1 MKVIRLLENLIYG
14 LMVAFLLLA
23 GGLALILRAVLNL
36 INAVLG
42 IGAAGS

>member
-1 MKVIRLLENLIYG
+1 MKVIRLIENLIFG
-14 LMVAFLLLA
+14 LIVALALLA

-42 IGAAGS
+42 IGAA